1 MFIAARK
8 LSAAR
13 SYFSLFSSAS
23 PSVVFY
29 SESLILSFEN
39 NDFLAL
45 VFLSIE
51 GFGCFFACGL
61 RSWLSTVVG
70 NRRFSLPGFSSSKL
84 GTLTKEII
92 HAKRPFALRIFR
104 PQDLQTRSDNSAFLS
119 TDIFNSV
126 SSSHKVFSLQ
136 SFLNG
141 GLKSC
146 SEDTYEVFS
155 KFPNF
160 NFKGH
165 LHNLQKS
172 FTDKGFCLLP
182 LLTVFFGVSRSL
194 ILDTSHF
201 LNLRHLFT
209 VYVAV

>member
-45 VFLSIE
+45 VFLSME

-61 RSWLSTVVG
+61 RSGLSTVVG

-84 GTLTKEII
+84 VTLTKEII
-92 HAKRPFALRIFR
+92 HAKRPFATLHCVFSDHKTCKPVQITLLSFQRIYLT
-104 PQDLQTRSDNSAFLS
+104 PSAVH
-119 TDIFNSV
+119 TK
-126 SSSHKVFSLQ
+126 SSH
-136 SFLNG
+136 
-141 GLKSC
+141 
-146 SEDTYEVFS
+146 Y
-155 KFPNF
+155 
-160 NFKGH
+160 
-165 LHNLQKS
+165 NLSQM
-172 FTDKGFCLLP
+172 
-182 LLTVFFGVSRSL
+182 
-194 ILDTSHF
+194 
-201 LNLRHLFT
+201 
-209 VYVAV
+209 VA